1 METLLLILVLIGVGF
16 LLMRQMNETRSL
28 SEDLRHIKDGMS
40 SQTQSLDTRLGA
52 TSQNLMQLSRHMADI
67 QVSQK
72 EITELKQEMTSLS
85 NLLTIPKLRGNIG
98 ELLLADLLRTYF
110 PEERFA
116 LQHRF
121 ADGQIVDVCLF
132 LEDGYKLCIDAKFPL
147 ESFRRYRE
155 DPTSAPL
162 RQEFLRDVKKHMNA
176 IADKYMLPAEKTLDF
191 ALMYIPSEHVYY
203 ELLTH
208 EATEDFFTYA
218 SQRRVLPVSPSTL
231 FSYIQILL
239 MGFKGM
245 RIEEHAQ
252 QILGHME
259 SVRSILNSTGEALDR
274 STKHLRN
281 ATQSLE
287 DTGGQLRKAEERVEK
302 LMHHSIDE
310 LDTPHQKDLLI
321 SLPKSR

>member
-1 METLLLILVLIGVGF
+1 MGALSQELKIVRESVST
-16 LLMRQMNETRSL
+16 QMAQ
-28 SEDLRHIKDGMS
+28 
-40 SQTQSLDTRLGA
+40 QTQSMDVRLGA
-52 TSQNLMQLSRHMADI
+52 TSQNLMQLSRHISDI
-67 QVSQK
+67 QLSQK

-110 PEERFA
+110 PEERFS

-121 ADGQIVDVCLF
+121 EGGQTVDVCLF

-147 ESFRRYRE
+147 ESFRRYR
-155 DPTSAPL
+155 DAPDKPAL
-162 RQEFLRDVKKHMNA
+162 RQEFLRDVKKHITA

-208 EATEDFFTYA
+208 EDTDDFFTFA
-218 SQRRVLPVSPSTL
+218 ANKRVLPVSPSTL

-245 RIEEHAQ
+245 RIEQHAQ

-259 SVRSILNSTGEALDR
+259 SVRNLLATTSDGIELSSKHLKNASQSMEDTKLNLKKSLDR
-274 STKHLRN
+274 V
-281 ATQSLE
+281 
-287 DTGGQLRKAEERVEK
+287 DK
-302 LMHHSIDE
+302 LMHDTENLELLADE
-310 LDTPHQKDLLI
+310 VTKHH
-321 SLPKSR
+321 